1 MAAAGF
7 GAELKTEHSAALRA
21 GSGLLL
27 STDAASGGGSQLDST
42 KAEMLT
48 EQAVTMATELAA
60 LAHKHKALLKDET
73 TPEALAAMKGL
84 QRSIGTLQARG
95 QGSAPA
101 GAEGPAAPTAYDQP
115 HLQLSSPAG
124 IAALTPANAVFSTGN
139 ASTFAADQ
147 DINAASQGNAYHTV
161 RSGIGLFTYGKLTGG
176 DKPNQEVGIRL
187 HAASGKVSSQSQSDE
202 TRITADKALTVAS
215 VTKSVNVAAK
225 THVQLVAQGAA
236 LKLYGGNIEIHG
248 PGTMAFKASMKE
260 LTGPASSS
268 AELPALPHPA
278 NVANAIEL
286 NFQYDDLDAIPG
298 APYVVTFAD
307 GSVRKGALDEK
318 GHAALKNVPP
328 GEYTVEFGEDPRD
341 WEPLPEPEPEYK
353 KASVLENAR
362 LAIEQARADYERNC
376 G

>member
-1 MAAAGF
+1 M
-7 GAELKTEHSAALRA
+7 
-21 GSGLLL
+21 
-27 STDAASGGGSQLDST
+27 
-42 KAEMLT
+42 
-48 EQAVTMATELAA
+48 
-60 LAHKHKALLKDET
+60 
-73 TPEALAAMKGL
+73 
-84 QRSIGTLQARG
+84 
-95 QGSAPA
+95 
-101 GAEGPAAPTAYDQP
+101 
-115 HLQLSSPAG
+115 
-124 IAALTPANAVFSTGN
+124 
-139 ASTFAADQ
+139 
-147 DINAASQGNAYHTV
+147 
-161 RSGIGLFTYGKLTGG
+161 
-176 DKPNQEVGIRL
+176 
-187 HAASGKVSSQSQSDE
+187 
-202 TRITADKALTVAS
+202 
-215 VTKSVNVAAK
+215 
-225 THVQLVAQGAA
+225 AQGAA

-260 LTGPASSS
+260 LAGPASSS

-353 KASVLENAR
+353 KASVRENAR